1 MSQDENPIRYFDNRL
16 QKEAVKLLPGQYYAT
31 ASDKALVTIL
41 GSCVAACIFDQEKK
55 IGGMNHFML
64 PHSNNGEWA
73 GNNLSTRYG
82 NYAMEHLLNELM
94 KVGVQKHDMQ
104 LKIYGGGNVNESMN
118 NTVSESNIQ
127 FIKSYCNMENLKV
140 EEEDL
145 GGNLSRRIVFE
156 TKNGHV
162 IVNYISDLESQM
174 AKQEQA
180 YKQHIEQEL
189 KQYEYEI
196 FKQV

>member
-1 MSQDENPIRYFDNRL
+1 
-16 QKEAVKLLPGQYYAT
+16 
-31 ASDKALVTIL
+31 
-41 GSCVAACIFDQEKK
+41 
-55 IGGMNHFML
+55 
-64 PHSNNGEWA
+64 
-73 GNNLSTRYG
+73 
-82 NYAMEHLLNELM
+82 
-94 KVGVQKHDMQ
+94 MQ

-127 FIKSYCNMENLKV
+127 FIKSYCTMENLKV

-156 TKNGHV
+156 TKNAHV
-162 IVNYISDLESQM
+162 TVNYISDLESQM
-174 AKQEQA
+174 VKQEQA

-189 KQYEYEI
+189 QQYEYEI